1 MTSSSTDQ
9 SAIKAATK
17 GSANMLVRLLGTQD
31 APSFH
36 SLRLCGLREAPT
48 SFASSYEEEVDRS
61 AEVIEAQLATRNDR
75 GVFGAFED
83 SRLIGIAG
91 LGRENLRKLNHKA
104 FLWGVYVAPDMRG
117 LGVSKKLVAEVL
129 TFARSIPDIT
139 QVNLTVNAN
148 NPAAIRLYTSLGFE
162 QFGREHNSLMVDGR
176 MYDELHMSLHFGG

>member
-1 MTSSSTDQ
+1 
-9 SAIKAATK
+9 
-17 GSANMLVRLLGTQD
+17 MLVRLLCKQD

-61 AEVIEAQLATRNDR
+61 ADVIESQLATRNDR
-75 GVFGAFED
+75 GVFGAFEG

-91 LGRENLRKLNHKA
+91 LGRENRRKLNHKA

-117 LGVSKKLVAEVL
+117 SGVSKTLVAEVL
-129 TFARSIPDIT
+129 AFARSIPEIT

-148 NPAAIRLYTSLGFE
+148 NPAAIHVYTSLGFE
-162 QFGREHNSLMVDGR
+162 QFGRERNSLMVDGHT
-176 MYDELHMSLHFGG
+176 YDEVHMSLHFGS

>member
-1 MTSSSTDQ
+1 MR
-9 SAIKAATK
+9 
-17 GSANMLVRLLGTQD
+17 VRLLCTED
-31 APSFH
+31 ASSFH
-36 SLRLCGLREAPT
+36 SLRLCGLSEAPT
-48 SFASSYEEEVDRS
+48 SFASSYEEEADRS

-75 GVFGAFED
+75 GIFGAFEG

-91 LGRENLRKLNHKA
+91 LGRENRRKLNHKA

-117 LGVSKKLVAEVL
+117 LGVSRKLVTEVL

-162 QFGREHNSLMVDGR
+162 QFGREHNSLMVDGH
-176 MYDELHMSLHFGG
+176 MYDEVHMSLHFGG